1 MHFEIYDYCFIAVI
15 VILVVIACIVTAML
29 TERNLKNSWKA
40 EEEITD
46 DEKNAFIEK
55 WATEFLIP
63 RKGRK

>member
-1 MHFEIYDYCFIAVI
+1 MRFEIYDYCFIAVMI
-15 VILVVIACIVTAML
+15 LLVVIACIVTAML
-29 TERNLKNSWKA
+29 TEWNLKNSWKA
-40 EEEITD
+40 EEDITD